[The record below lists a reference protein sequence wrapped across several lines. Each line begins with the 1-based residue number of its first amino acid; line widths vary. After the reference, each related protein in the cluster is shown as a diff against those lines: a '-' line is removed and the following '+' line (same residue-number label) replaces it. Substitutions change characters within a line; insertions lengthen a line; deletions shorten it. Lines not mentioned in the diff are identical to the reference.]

1 MIYEK
6 TDSLERFVGIILYAP
21 YAKEKPGYQVRFK
34 GDNMDYRSIDTS
46 MLELHNA
53 DVLDVVTA
61 TINSKSRNRA
71 ERRKNMKALGKMENR
86 ERYFAD
92 KQLKTSNNLRKEYQK
107 ELDSRVASCKEQL
120 TDGLVD
126 NWKKS
131 IAVVALV
138 LKRKYNWSNGR
149 IWALVEKIDTMHIEM
164 LESGE
169 WDNIEEILDEECDIQ
184 LEVTD

>member
-1 MIYEK
+1 M
-6 TDSLERFVGIILYAP
+6 GIILNAP
-21 YAKEKPGYQVRFK
+21 YAKEKPGYQVRYK

-120 TDGLVD
+120 TDGLID

-131 IAVVALV
+131 TALAAIV
-138 LKRKYNWSNGR
+138 LKRKYNWNTGR
-149 IWALVEKIDTMHIEM
+149 VQMFIEKMNDLHVEM

-169 WDNIEEILDEECDIQ
+169 WDNVLQILDEECDIQ